1 MKTQSRTSLG
11 RAFLLSFLVIS
22 FAYGEVIKDKVKEKE
37 KEDNRPPIGCR
48 NTGYKFE
55 LETLQLLTGS
65 NGDNQSLYLL
75 HNQSNQPINLFQMRS
90 EESSRSLYLN
100 HVIGAHEW
108 GVLSTSEK
116 QVKFICT
123 NPAKKSAYGQVVDCA
138 QHLLV
143 CEYTNVRYGLNNRG
157 NFWLFNSSTRNGA
170 VSAVVNYGII
180 PGN

>member
-1 MKTQSRTSLG
+1 MKTKSRTALS
-11 RAFLLSFLVIS
+11 RAFLLTFLAIGV
-22 FAYGEVIKDKVKEKE
+22 AYGEEVKDKAKEKE

-48 NTGYKFE
+48 DTGYKFE
-55 LETLQLLTGS
+55 LETLHLLTES
-65 NGDNQSLYLL
+65 NGDNQSMYLL

-90 EESSRSLYLN
+90 EESSRSMYLN

-108 GVLSTSEK
+108 GILSTSEK

-123 NPAKKSAYGQVVDCA
+123 IPAKKSPYGQVVDCA
-138 QHLLV
+138 QSLKV

-157 NFWLFNSSTRNGA
+157 NYWLVNSSTRNGA
-170 VSAVVNYGII
+170 VSAVVHYGII